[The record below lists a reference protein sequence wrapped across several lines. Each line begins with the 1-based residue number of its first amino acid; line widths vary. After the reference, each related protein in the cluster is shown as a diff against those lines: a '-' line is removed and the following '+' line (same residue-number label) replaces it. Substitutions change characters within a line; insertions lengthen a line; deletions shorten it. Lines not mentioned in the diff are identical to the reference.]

1 MILSYPRLAFLKCAR
16 HPELLEYPHA
26 ILQAKHWKPPD
37 KDLDEVGQGGVPNIA
52 LKYGMRVLKQLS
64 SSS

>member
-26 ILQAKHWKPPD
+26 ILQAKHWNPPD
-37 KDLDEVGQGGVPNIA
+37 KDLDEDGQGGVPNIA
-52 LKYGMRVLKQLS
+52 LKYGMGVL
-64 SSS
+64 